1 MNKFTKLL
9 LSSAAAVALLAAP
22 VSESFAQAPPIQTE
36 TNTPPVGGP
45 RSGYTPFWV
54 GQANGATSC
63 NAVSQTAAQDTI
75 TITPPSGQ
83 FVYLTGLSIQINTD
97 ATGSTAVPTLSFT
110 NLGNLNAGLAPF
122 LSLATTLAT
131 TGSTNTG
138 GVFNFPVGG
147 LKSNAA
153 STAVT
158 VVPSATLGAHTI
170 VCMTAFGYTG
180 P

>member
-1 MNKFTKLL
+1 MKRFR
-9 LSSAAAVALLAAP
+9 SALLAATALTLVGVP
-22 VSESFAQAPPIQTE
+22 AFAQSPPVQAEIP
-36 TNTPPVGGP
+36 TPPVGGP
-45 RSGYTPFWV
+45 RSVYTPFWV

-83 FVYLTGLSIQINTD
+83 YVYLTGLSIQINTD

-122 LSLATTLAT
+122 LTLATTLAT

-138 GVFNFPVGG
+138 GIFNFPVGG

-170 VCMTAFGYTG
+170 VCMTAWGYTG

>member
-1 MNKFTKLL
+1 MTRLCKLL
-9 LSSAAAVALLAAP
+9 YGSVAAFTLFAGVAG
-22 VSESFAQAPPIQTE
+22 AQVPPIQIQPA
-36 TNTPPVGGP
+36 TPNIAGT
-45 RSGYTPFWV
+45 SSFFV

-75 TITPPSGQ
+75 TVTPPTGQ
-83 FVYLTGLSIQINTD
+83 YVYPFGLSIQINTD

-110 NLGNLNAGLAPF
+110 NLGNLSAGLAPF

-138 GVFNFPVGG
+138 GIFYFPPGF
-147 LKSNAA
+147 KSAA
-153 STAVT
+153 PTTAVT

-170 VCMTAFGYTG
+170 VCMTMWGVTG

>member
-9 LSSAAAVALLAAP
+9 LASTAAVALLSAPAA
-22 VSESFAQAPPIQTE
+22 FAQTPPIQVQPA
-36 TNTPPVGGP
+36 TPNIAGT
-45 RSGYTPFWV
+45 SSFWV

-63 NAVSQTAAQDTI
+63 NTVSETAAQDTI
-75 TITPPSGQ
+75 TVTPPPGQ
-83 FVYLTGLSIQINTD
+83 FVYPFGLSIQINTD

-110 NLGNLNAGLAPF
+110 NLGNLSAGLAPF

-138 GVFNFPVGG
+138 GIFYFPPGF
-147 LKSNAA
+147 KSAA
-153 STAVT
+153 PTTAVT

-170 VCMTAFGYTG
+170 VCMTMWGVTG

>member
-1 MNKFTKLL
+1 MKYISRLFASVAAAALL
-9 LSSAAAVALLAAP
+9 GSAA
-22 VSESFAQAPPIQTE
+22 FAQAPPILVQPA
-36 TNTPPVGGP
+36 TPSIAGTA
-45 RSGYTPFWV
+45 SFFV

-75 TITPPSGQ
+75 TVTPPSGQ
-83 FVYLTGLSIQINTD
+83 FVYPFGMSVQINTD

-138 GVFNFPVGG
+138 GVLYFPPGF
-147 LKSNAA
+147 KSAA
-153 STAVT
+153 AGTAVT
-158 VVPSATLGAHTI
+158 AVPSATLGAHTI
-170 VCMTAFGYTG
+170 VCMTMWGVTG